1 MANYLARLRSPFF
14 IEETST
20 AATVGSADI
29 TITINSVVVYV
40 LSKDTISKK
49 VTIEVAELIRDYVDT
64 KWDGVFPYSAAVL
77 ASLTIL
83 AAIKVEFYVNNK
95 KVRAANAL
103 AGAADSPIGGQTVNH
118 NVYGFDAYSEY
129 LEGVNHELAYGQLL
143 QSATTMYLPETGD
156 AYIPKM
162 INTASPVPAAS
173 VEYVTVADSVADGQ
187 TVTIGGIS
195 ITIRRICEPIYDII
209 RVVFMNK
216 FGALQEFSFNK
227 KNVLSLET
235 VQENYESMLMGS
247 QLDYLSN
254 NLPHQ
259 KYVYNKQGRETL
271 QLNTGY
277 VDEGQFE
284 TIKQLMLSEKVWA
297 QIDST
302 VYPVNINTSSLTK
315 KTKINDKLVNYS
327 LDFTFAFDIVNS
339 VR

>member
-20 AATVGSADI
+20 AATVGSADV

-64 KWDGVFPYSAAVL
+64 KWDGVFPYSATVL

-95 KVRAANAL
+95 KVRATNAL

-118 NVYGFDAYSEY
+118 NIYGFDAYSEY
-129 LEGVNHELAYGQLL
+129 LEGVNHQLSYGQLL
-143 QSATTMYLPETGD
+143 QSATTMYLPETGN
-156 AYIPKM
+156 AYIPKI
-162 INTASPVPAAS
+162 INTANPVPAAS
-173 VEYVTVADSVADGQ
+173 VEYVTVAPTD
-187 TVTIGGIS
+187 TVKTIGGIQVN
-195 ITIRRICEPIYDII
+195 IVRICEPIYDII